1 MFLTGDRLLG
11 IIAVESSVGTLRH
24 VRGDQ
29 VSARWTR
36 VTVLFAVAALLATGC
51 SSSSKKST
59 AASTSSSQTSSS
71 QTSSANTASD
81 VGVTPT
87 QITLGN
93 VATLTG
99 PIPGLFQGSPY
110 AVEAYFN
117 YINTTQ
123 GGVNGRKLVMK
134 GGDDAL
140 TCTGNQTAT
149 QDLSTQVFAFV
160 GTFTVLDSCGA
171 KVFQAHPEIPDV
183 SYSLTPDS
191 KKLSNLYSSQP
202 NPSNFRTGPFL
213 YMKQKYPDA
222 VTKVGSLYGN
232 TAGSVTS
239 FNEQKSAMESV
250 GYKFAYTRAYAPT
263 ETQFASDI
271 LRMRDSGV
279 QFLFMTDTD
288 DGAAARI
295 VNEAL
300 QQNWHPQVI
309 FSESQYDATFVKL
322 ADPKAIEGEWQED
335 QFALFQ
341 GEDPASV
348 PEVDLFL
355 TWMQKTHPAFRPTC
369 SPCTPGPKPPCSS
382 RP

>member
-1 MFLTGDRLLG
+1 M
-11 IIAVESSVGTLRH
+11 LRH

-36 VTVLFAVAALLATGC
+36 VTVLFAAAVLLATGC

-59 AASTSSSQTSSS
+59 AASTSSPKTSSSS

-99 PIPGLFQGSPY
+99 PIPGLFQGSPN

-183 SYSLTPDS
+183 SY
-191 KKLSNLYSSQP
+191 
-202 NPSNFRTGPFL
+202 
-213 YMKQKYPDA
+213 
-222 VTKVGSLYGN
+222 
-232 TAGSVTS
+232 
-239 FNEQKSAMESV
+239 
-250 GYKFAYTRAYAPT
+250 
-263 ETQFASDI
+263 
-271 LRMRDSGV
+271 
-279 QFLFMTDTD
+279 
-288 DGAAARI
+288 
-295 VNEAL
+295 
-300 QQNWHPQVI
+300 
-309 FSESQYDATFVKL
+309 
-322 ADPKAIEGEWQED
+322 
-335 QFALFQ
+335 
-341 GEDPASV
+341 
-348 PEVDLFL
+348 
-355 TWMQKTHPAFRPTC
+355 
-369 SPCTPGPKPPCSS
+369 
-382 RP
+382 